1 MIKNLKLI
9 AIDMDGTTLRDDK
22 TISPRTKEAI
32 KRLISRGIIIVP
44 STGRPSLNLIEEVLG
59 IEGIDYSITSN
70 GAQLTDYK
78 NKKIIHEAY
87 LPADAAVDTIRRLKS
102 FNGYI
107 YAHSDDK
114 SLNAPDPYGES
125 QKEIPNILKDQK
137 EAIEMMEEY
146 ILKNKPPIQKIAM
159 LSRSREDQNRV
170 LSSKHLFKNIHVNS
184 SGANNIEFNSL
195 EASKGIALRRL
206 CRMLNIPREQ
216 VAAIGDNENDLSMLR
231 FAGYK
236 VAMGNALASVKKAAN
251 EITLTNQEDGVA
263 AFLEKIAI

>member
-22 TISPRTKEAI
+22 TVSQRTRDAMN
-32 KRLISRGIIIVP
+32 RLISKGVIIVP
-44 STGRPSLNLIEEVLG
+44 STGRPALNLVEEILKVDG
-59 IEGIDYSITSN
+59 INYSITSN
-70 GAQLTDYK
+70 GALLTDYR
-78 NKKIIHEAY
+78 NKKIIHGAY
-87 LPADAAVDTIRRLKS
+87 LPADAAVDTIRMLRS

-114 SLNAPDPYGES
+114 SLNSPDPYGES
-125 QKEIPNILKDQK
+125 QNEVPDISKDQK
-137 EAIEMMEEY
+137 ESLDIMAEY

-159 LSRSREDQNRV
+159 LSRSREDQDKV
-170 LSSKHLFKNIHVNS
+170 LSAKHLFKNINVNS
-184 SGANNIEFNSL
+184 SGANNIEFNSI

-206 CRMLNIPREQ
+206 CRLLNIPREQ

-236 VAMGNALASVKKAAN
+236 VAMGNALASVKKVAS